1 MRVISFCLNG
11 KMAHFRKYYSN
22 STALSHIVPP
32 VTTIKGILAGI
43 LGYERDEYYE
53 EFANCKCKVA
63 LKIKNPL
70 KKVTQTMNLLKVES
84 LNHLNGAG
92 LNRTQNHTEFIIPKD
107 IRTGNICYEVVFY
120 HKDEKIMKALE
131 EKLCQKSNVYLS
143 EMISIALGSA
153 QCLGWI
159 SNGKVVELAEKS
171 SEDNIINIY
180 SAVVVNSI
188 EKISLEN
195 NDSVNFFKEETVT
208 EFTANRLITEKSRI
222 DILLNLNDKP
232 LALILKE
239 NTKYF
244 LMNNEENIM
253 FLE

>member
-1 MRVISFCLNG
+1 MQ
-11 KMAHFRKYYSN
+11 K
-22 STALSHIVPP
+22 
-32 VTTIKGILAGI
+32 
-43 LGYERDEYYE
+43 
-53 EFANCKCKVA
+53 
-63 LKIKNPL
+63 
-70 KKVTQTMNLLKVES
+70 S

-180 SAVVVNSI
+180 SAVVVDSI